1 MIGTSTLR
9 RLEEYVQHLPI
20 SARRDEDGVVGP
32 DETPLRKG

>member
-1 MIGTSTLR
+1 MLTTSTLR

-32 DETPLRKG
+32 DETARRKG

>member
-20 SARRDEDGVVGP
+20 SAHHDEDGVVGP